1 MGNYLNLNSKLISIC
16 NSETFFITR
25 LIYCLVIFFYR
36 FYPHT
41 QNLDGFFVAK
51 LKKLANAAP
60 QSNPQ
65 EADNQQEDVDEEQE
79 VTAGETAASDNNGE
93 NSGSATGE

>member
-1 MGNYLNLNSKLISIC
+1 MGNYQNLNSKLISIC
-16 NSETFFITR
+16 NSDTFFITR
-25 LIYCLVIFFYR
+25 LIFCLVIFFYR

-51 LKKLANAAP
+51 LKKLANTAP
-60 QSNPQ
+60 QSHT
-65 EADNQQEDVDEEQE
+65 EVDNQQEDVDEEQE
-79 VTAGETAASDNNGE
+79 VTAGETAASDNDGE